1 MRRRDFLAAGA
12 LTAALPFV
20 DPFAGAAEVQDL
32 ERRGPARKG
41 IVGGA
46 GLGGLC
52 AACQPSRAGHG
63 GGVLEAPRRAR
74 RRVETLRD
82 FAEDL
87 CAETGAT
94 RIPEHHH
101 FALKYV
107 KSFGLELDP
116 FLPAGAPVY
125 HLGGKRIVVRPGE
138 KPDWPLALTTDERAL
153 GLEGMA

>member
-1 MRRRDFLAAGA
+1 MRRRDFLAASA

-32 ERRGPARKG
+32 ERRGPARRV
-41 IVGGA
+41 IVVGA
-46 GLGGLC
+46 GLAGLC
-52 AACQPSRAGHG
+52 AAYQLSRAGHDVV
-63 GGVLEAPRRAR
+63 VLEAQRRAGG
-74 RRVETLRD
+74 RVETLRD

-116 FLPAGAPVY
+116 FLPAGASIYPV
-125 HLGGKRIVVRPGE
+125 GRTRI
-138 KPDWPLALTTDERAL
+138 
-153 GLEGMA
+153 